1 MVLGIIWQ
9 VYFVLIAVNKEASCF
24 SLPFIINFGHWYNS
38 HLVSLSQDLLLGKLA
53 GVTGH
58 QLSRGHLD
66 HVVIHRLHAADH
78 QLLLLEGDL
87 AGHVPDEVLRDAELG
102 GDVLGGDQAP
112 GHRQLDVGP
121 DVGRALARRAVNL
134 PAGLDMRKC

>member
-1 MVLGIIWQ
+1 MIVGTTSSEII
-9 VYFVLIAVNKEASCF
+9 S
-24 SLPFIINFGHWYNS
+24 P
-38 HLVSLSQDLLLGKLA
+38 
-53 GVTGH
+53 H
-58 QLSRGHLD
+58 QSFKTCLKCSD
-66 HVVIHRLHAADH
+66 RLH
-78 QLLLLEGDL
+78 LGELLLEGDL